1 MKKLLIFFTILVL
14 TGCAK
19 DLELEQINLVEVP
32 ETLVIDKEVGI
43 KLENRFTSEEVRMNV
58 KINAEGLFTIKVLN
72 IENQVIS
79 KEVVRGEVGDNLFKV
94 YTNTLP
100 VSSYRLELFC
110 DDIKVGTEVIN
121 LID

>member
-1 MKKLLIFFTILVL
+1 MKKLLILFTVLLL
-14 TGCAK
+14 TGCVK

-43 KLENRFTSEEVRMNV
+43 KLENRFTSDEVRMNV
-58 KINAEGLFTIKVLN
+58 KINAEGLFTIKVLD

-79 KEVVRGEVGDNLFKV
+79 KEVVRGEIGDNLFKV

-110 DDIKVGTEVIN
+110 DDEKVGTEVIN

>member
-1 MKKLLIFFTILVL
+1 MKKLLILFTVLLL

-32 ETLVIDKEVGI
+32 EALVIDKEVGI

-58 KINAEGLFTIKVLN
+58 KINAEGLFTIKVLD

>member
-1 MKKLLIFFTILVL
+1 MKKILILFTVLLL

-43 KLENRFTSEEVRMNV
+43 KLESRFTSEEVRMNV
-58 KINAEGLFTIKVLN
+58 KINAEGLFTIKVLD